1 MSEQRTPDRFLRLC
15 GLCRRAGRVVCG
27 APLIFQALRGRTPPA
42 LVLVAADAS
51 EGSAKKLRTK
61 CEFYRVPLLTT
72 PYPKEVLAHAVG
84 KDGPLAA
91 IAVLDPGIAEELL
104 KSSGKDASEAVGSEE
119 K

>member
-1 MSEQRTPDRFLRLC
+1 MSDARSPDRFLGLC
-15 GLCRRAGRVVCG
+15 GLCRRAGRIVCG
-27 APLIFQALRGRTPPA
+27 APLIFTALRGKTPPS

-51 EGSAKKLRTK
+51 AGSEKKLRTK
-61 CEFYRVPLLTT
+61 CEFYRVPLLKT

-84 KDGPLAA
+84 KVGPIAA
-91 IAVLDPGIAEELL
+91 IAVMDAGIAGELL